1 MSRIKIYKIK
11 PNTTIEDLRWSK
23 DQISNLSTKKLLT
36 HFNRIRKTK
45 YFVFSTGWCC
55 SGKCFHNTEYD
66 DIEWTYKKLSDDLYN
81 YFDELKLILNKRKN
95 V

>member
-1 MSRIKIYKIK
+1 MFFGYKNIKMSRIKIYKIK

-66 DIEWTYKKLSDDLYN
+66 DIEWTYKN
-81 YFDELKLILNKRKN
+81 YLMIYIIILMS
-95 V
+95 